1 MQCVVLQ
8 FARFCCMHL
17 VVSCCCVI
25 LCYVMLCYVMSCHVM
40 VCYVTL
46 QINRICFNIGYEVFE
61 GTKKQ
66 HVHSE
71 NRGKTTSNTIH
82 DVFQRLM
89 TEHFSL
95 SLNFFTRV
103 GGDGLPL
110 LILVSGKLVL
120 SRFDIKLG
128 VSCRRNCR
136 GVPYMAC
143 F

>member
-1 MQCVVLQ
+1 
-8 FARFCCMHL
+8 
-17 VVSCCCVI
+17 
-25 LCYVMLCYVMSCHVM
+25 MLCYVMSCHVM
-40 VCYVTL
+40 SCHVMSCYVMLCYVTL
-46 QINRICFNIGYEVFE
+46 QIDRIRFNIGYEVFE
-61 GTKKQ
+61 GTEKK
-66 HVHSE
+66 HEHSE
-71 NRGKTTSNTIH
+71 NRGKTTNNTIH

-89 TEHFSL
+89 TEQFSL

-136 GVPYMAC
+136 GVPHMAC